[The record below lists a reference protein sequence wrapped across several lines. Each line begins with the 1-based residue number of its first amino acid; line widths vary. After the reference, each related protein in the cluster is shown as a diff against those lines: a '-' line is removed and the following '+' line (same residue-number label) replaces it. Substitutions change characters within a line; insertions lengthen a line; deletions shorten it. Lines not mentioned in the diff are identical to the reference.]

1 MFEGLAG
8 RTRNEA
14 EATVVEFLRE
24 RADEIL
30 EFTCELIRT
39 PSVNPPGDEVP
50 ISKVILEKLRMLGVT
65 ERQIVGALDERPNVL
80 AHVQGTEPG
89 RTLMLSGHIDTKPP
103 GNLDEWKTNPHEP
116 VIIGDQLVGLG
127 SGDMKGAIAGM
138 VYAAAALANLGHF
151 SGRLAL
157 ALTADEENGSVYGSK
172 WLASAGLIEAD
183 VCVIGE
189 PGGIQQEWESLHLV
203 SRGVALFR
211 VVVLGTQMHSS
222 ISDQLPSVNATLKMA
237 ALALKMQ
244 NELHSYLTFNEHP
257 FCKHGPTINV
267 GVMASAGVT
276 YGVFPGRA
284 EFACDIRTLP
294 GMTEEQIQLDIQRF
308 LDDAMAQ
315 DPELRAT
322 LEWNRMMGATEI
334 DSNNDVIQVLQS
346 TSEMVL
352 GRAPV
357 LDAFPGATDAA
368 YIQTAAG
375 VPCVASFGPGFLP
388 RAHSPNE
395 SMHKDGPAQAAMIYA
410 LSALRYLNG

>member
-80 AHVQGTEPG
+80 AHVRGTEPG
-89 RTLMLSGHIDTKPP
+89 RTMMLSGHIDTKPP

-172 WLASAGLIEAD
+172 WLASEGLIEAD

-222 ISDQLPSVNATLKMA
+222 ISDQLPAVNATLKMA

-244 NELHSYLTFNEHP
+244 NELRSYLTFDEHP

-284 EFACDIRTLP
+284 EFASDIRTLP

-352 GRAPV
+352 GRAPM

>member
-65 ERQIVGALDERPNVL
+65 ERQIVGALDDRPNVL

-89 RTLMLSGHIDTKPP
+89 RTMMLSGHIDTKPP

-172 WLASAGLIEAD
+172 WLASEGLIEAD

-222 ISDQLPSVNATLKMA
+222 ISDQLPAVNATLKMA

-244 NELHSYLTFNEHP
+244 NELRSYLTFDEHP

-284 EFACDIRTLP
+284 EFASDIRTLP

-352 GRAPV
+352 GRAPM